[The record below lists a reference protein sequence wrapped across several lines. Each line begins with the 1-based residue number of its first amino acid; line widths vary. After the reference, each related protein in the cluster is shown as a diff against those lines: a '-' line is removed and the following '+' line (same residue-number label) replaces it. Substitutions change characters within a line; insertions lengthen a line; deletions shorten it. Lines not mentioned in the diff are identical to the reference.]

1 LKNGYPKEHLIIKEN
16 MFKRIL
22 LFIIIIGIIG
32 AIASYMW
39 NKPHKDIAAAK
50 EDFILSATQFY
61 KEYSTDEVAS
71 NAKYLEKVIAV
82 EGVLFEIQLENPDE
96 PTVALS
102 TAEPDITVRCG
113 FKKELLEDVKKL
125 KVGDKIKIKGKCDGM
140 DMFGVVMTQCS
151 LIK

>member
-1 LKNGYPKEHLIIKEN
+1 MIKRIILFILII
-16 MFKRIL
+16 
-22 LFIIIIGIIG
+22 GVIG
-32 AIASYMW
+32 AIANYMW
-39 NKPHKDIAAAK
+39 NKPHRDISAAK
-50 EDFILSATQFY
+50 EDFIISASNFY
-61 KEYSTDEVAS
+61 KEYSTDEAAS

-82 EGVLFEIQLENPDE
+82 EGVVFEVQLENADE

-140 DMFGVVMTQCS
+140 DMFGVVMTQCI